1 MKKLT
6 VNICRLI
13 LAATFIL
20 SGFVKAV
27 DPLGSQY
34 KIEDYLQAMNLGQ
47 LLPEWGVL
55 VLSVGQA
62 AVEFCLGIFLLFAIR
77 RRLTSKLV
85 LIIMLVMTP
94 LTLWLAIAN
103 PISDCGCFG
112 DALVLTNWQTF
123 WKNVVLL
130 AMAAIVTWKP
140 LEMFRF
146 VSKSNQWI
154 VINYSALFILGI
166 SAWSLYDLPQFDFR
180 PYHVGASIREGM
192 EVPEGAEQPQ
202 FETTFILEKNG
213 EQREFTLDNYPDSTW
228 TFVDSRTV
236 QLSEGYVPP
245 IHDFSMGLV
254 PTDTAAST
262 EEEFPVMEDIA
273 AEVLA
278 DTSYTFL
285 LVSPY
290 LEDADDS
297 RLDLINEL
305 YEYSLDQGY
314 RFYCLTASGN
324 DGQQRWRDLTGA
336 EYPFCLTDPITL
348 KTMIRSNPG
357 LMLLKDGRVMRKWSH
372 NNLPQLDPEE
382 AALGLDRLEMG
393 QMPKDTVAGKI
404 VKILLGFVL
413 PLLLLTIADRLW
425 MWTSWLKR
433 KKKTKESNTLTTL
446 NKETK

>member
-1 MKKLT
+1 MAIVL
-6 VNICRLI
+6 
-13 LAATFIL
+13 IL

-27 DPLGSQY
+27 DPLGTQY
-34 KIEDYLQAMNLGQ
+34 KIHDYLQAVELAQYVPDFATLG
-47 LLPEWGVL
+47 
-55 VLSVGQA
+55 A
-62 AVEFCLGIFLLFAIR
+62 AVLLSALEFGLGTCLLFAIR
-77 RRLTSKLV
+77 RRLVTLLT
-85 LIIMLVMTP
+85 LILMLVMTP
-94 LTLWLAIAN
+94 ITLWLAIAN

-112 DALVLTNWQTF
+112 DAIVLTNWQTL
-123 WKNVVLL
+123 WKNVALL
-130 AMAAIVTWKP
+130 ILAIIVRCWP
-140 LEMFRF
+140 LDMMRF
-146 VSKSNQWI
+146 ISRSNQWI

-254 PTDTAAST
+254 PIDTAAST

-324 DGQQRWRDLTGA
+324 DGQQRWRNLTGA

>member
-1 MKKLT
+1 MDLFAGRNRQTPLNRKQMQKSVIEYLQKT
-6 VNICRLI
+6 VETYPDKVAVQDAEGSITFRELWRHAHGV
-13 LAATFIL
+13 AAAIGDLRNSPVGVYLPKSCKMIEAFSGISL
-20 SGFVKAV
+20 SGNFYV
-27 DPLGSQY
+27 PLDTKSPASRVESILNTLEA
-34 KIEDYLQAMNLGQ
+34 KSVITDRVHAGQ
-47 LLPEWGVL
+47 LNGFFT
-55 VLSVGQA
+55 G
-62 AVEFCLGIFLLFAIR
+62 
-77 RRLTSKLV
+77 K
-85 LIIMLVMTP
+85 
-94 LTLWLAIAN
+94 
-103 PISDCGCFG
+103 
-112 DALVLTNWQTF
+112 
-123 WKNVVLL
+123 VV
-130 AMAAIVTWKP
+130 
-140 LEMFRF
+140 
-146 VSKSNQWI
+146 
-154 VINYSALFILGI
+154 
-166 SAWSLYDLPQFDFR
+166 
-180 PYHVGASIREGM
+180 
-192 EVPEGAEQPQ
+192 
-202 FETTFILEKNG
+202 
-213 EQREFTLDNYPDSTW
+213 
-228 TFVDSRTV
+228 
-236 QLSEGYVPP
+236 
-245 IHDFSMGLV
+245 
-254 PTDTAAST
+254 
-262 EEEFPVMEDIA
+262 VMEDIA

-314 RFYCLTASGN
+314 RFYCLTASGH
-324 DGQQRWRDLTGA
+324 DGQQRWRNLTGA

-357 LMLLKDGRVMRKWSH
+357 LMLLKNGRVMRKWSH

-404 VKILLGFVL
+404 VKFLLGFVL